1 MFIFSLCFSLLLS
14 LLLLFLWKH
23 SLHHDSSA
31 LINFST
37 YGAFKDST
45 VVSAEHEGES
55 YGTKHYR
62 EEHSAKGETEAVLPA
77 EENWDVILN

>member
-1 MFIFSLCFSLLLS
+1 LKAAIASDKTVQRQIMFIFSLCFSLLL
-14 LLLLFLWKH
+14 LLLLLLLLWKH

-55 YGTKHYR
+55 YGTKRYC
-62 EEHSAKGETEAVLPA
+62 EEH
-77 EENWDVILN
+77 